1 MRIAVLSLGL
11 MLLAGCSS
19 FRAAPPCFI
28 ISGGT
33 SNYQIVIP
41 AAESGGRLQPLLQ
54 QAAEQCST
62 LLQRGTGVLLP
73 VVTEDQRDPQ
83 RPGIYLG
90 QTARARELGLLP
102 EKFSLWEH
110 QVLCR
115 SGELFLFGDDR
126 PPLTAGS
133 GRVHYTS
140 VHLGSVKALTVFL
153 EKFAQTAFIAGDAEW
168 ISILPQD
175 CISVPEGFT
184 FRAVPRLQYSNGR
197 VTSMFYDLGNG
208 LLPAP
213 WYGCYGGHS
222 HNVAIPPKKY
232 FDSHPEYFQ
241 LFKGKRVSHPTRPQ
255 YCLSNPAVRELIYQ
269 ELLQHL
275 DAGYEMVQLGASDG
289 FIPCECEPCRELYG
303 QIPVAKP
310 GEDGFRN
317 DPAWGEKLW
326 IMHRE
331 MAQRL
336 LQDRPGKRVCI
347 LSYGPTLQPPRTFTS
362 FPENVTIELAPYR
375 ENLQPLWQKFAV
387 RDGFVTYIYNWGGYQ
402 REGMTPHFTWEK
414 CRTQARNFLKHNI
427 KGIYRCGFGELFGLE
442 GATYYIWAK
451 LLQNPEQSV
460 EKLLTHYC
468 QHAFRE
474 AAPEME
480 KFYRLL
486 DSRIALTIPG
496 EPKNWDDP
504 ALLDGEAPA
513 SPANYRLLALRY
525 PPQVLAELEGY
536 LRAAEQTAPELELCQ
551 KLLDFARLEF
561 DYLCLT
567 AKAVQACNELRRTL
581 SPEANRDLIAAV
593 LARNQFI
600 ASQKTTRD
608 GTRFAPLH
616 GRAIFGNSLVSDMY
630 QNGTLSA
637 LLFGPLSWDA
647 QWWQD
652 KQMLLAGRDMDTR
665 AEGEYLLPINCRS
678 NDKLLNAS
686 GVTVKCRLAENEFQ
700 VIFTIPG
707 PRQFGGD
714 KETIIVQLGQSDTGS
729 PLYWYS
735 ARLKPSGVSHSQ
747 LALTDRDNNGQGSV
761 YRPREMKG
769 QKPANVTIQ
778 ETEPGVLAIMHIPF
792 EHFSDSPKPGQKWI
806 FNATYSRS
814 FPEENFE
821 GIWNYNIQQRN
832 WRHRWDLPGTLT
844 IAQ

>member
-1 MRIAVLSLGL
+1 M
-11 MLLAGCSS
+11 
-19 FRAAPPCFI
+19 I
-28 ISGGT
+28 ISGGAST
-33 SNYQIVIP
+33 YQIVIP
-41 AAESGGRLQPLLQ
+41 APESGGRLQPLLQ
-54 QAAEQCST
+54 NAAEQCSA
-62 LLQRGTGVLLP
+62 LLQRGTGVRLP

-90 QTARARELGLLP
+90 QTARAQELGLLP

-126 PPLTAGS
+126 PPLAAGS

-168 ISILPQD
+168 VSILPQD
-175 CISVPEGFT
+175 SISVPEGFT
-184 FRAVPRLQYSNGR
+184 FRAVPHLQYSNGR

-222 HNVAIPPKKY
+222 HNVAIPPDKY
-232 FDSHPEYFQ
+232 FATHPEYFQ
-241 LFKGKRVSHPTRPQ
+241 LSRGKRVSHSSRPQ
-255 YCLSNPAVRELIYQ
+255 YCFSNPAVRELIYQ

-310 GEDGFRN
+310 GEDTFRT
-317 DPAWGEKLW
+317 DPAWGEKIW

-362 FPENVTIELAPYR
+362 FPANVTIELAPYR
-375 ENLQPLWQKFAV
+375 EDLQPQWQKFAL

-414 CRTQARNFLKHNI
+414 CQTQARNFLKHNI

-451 LLQNPEQSV
+451 LLQDPEQSV
-460 EKLLTHYC
+460 EQLLTQYC
-468 QHAFRE
+468 QHAFRD
-474 AAPEME
+474 AGPEME

-486 DSRIALTIPG
+486 DARVALTIPG
-496 EPKNWDDP
+496 EPKSWDDP

-525 PPQVLAELEGY
+525 PPQILAELEGY
-536 LRAAEQTAPELELCQ
+536 LRAAEQTAPDLELCR
-551 KLLDFARLEF
+551 KLLDFVRLEF

-567 AKAVQACNELRRTL
+567 AKAVQACNELRRNF
-581 SPEANRDLIAAV
+581 SPAANRDLMAAV
-593 LARNQFI
+593 AARNTFI
-600 ASQKTTRD
+600 SALKTNKD
-608 GTRFAPLH
+608 GTRFAPRH
-616 GRAIFGNSLVSDMY
+616 GRSIFGNSLISELY
-630 QNGTLSA
+630 QNGSLSA

-652 KQMLLAGRDMDTR
+652 KGMLICGREMSTS
-665 AEGEYLLPINCRS
+665 AEGEHLLPINCRNS
-678 NDKLLNAS
+678 DKQLNAS

-707 PRQFGGD
+707 PRQFDGD

-729 PLYWYS
+729 PLYWYA
-735 ARLKPSGVSHSQ
+735 ARLKPSGVGHSQ
-747 LALTDRDNNGQGSV
+747 LTLTDRDNNGQGSV
-761 YRPREMKG
+761 YRSREMKG
-769 QKPANVTIQ
+769 LKTARVTIQ
-778 ETEPGVLAIMHIPF
+778 ETGPGVLAILHIPF
-792 EHFSDSPKPGQKWI
+792 EHFSESPKPGQKWT
-806 FNATYSRS
+806 FNATYSRN
-814 FPEENFE
+814 FPEENFD

-844 IAQ
+844 IAP